1 MCDLGILIQIILQRH
16 DKKFRQVITKATLS
30 DINHASAIN
39 GLAPMHFAILWP
51 EALKMLI
58 GRGANI
64 NIEDQYRRRPIHLAV
79 GLGLSNSVDCL
90 LEADCALFTPSE
102 TGSLLKNA
110 LKLTGFERHH
120 ILDAVIAALADRH
133 ERLIERARSL
143 LPSIIFSGFKII
155 DGRKKEQQVPCIREA
170 LLTRGFTVP
179 EGLELDD
186 KSVYSVATMDGRAQM
201 TNEVANALWSAGFDN
216 INEPN
221 EDGLTPLL
229 QNWFC
234 ANFPMIAWFVH
245 KDVSLVSRHRD
256 ASLNGLHFYAARIY
270 YPGSN
275 FSNDPDAVPTH
286 EDYIAQIQK
295 EVGIPHDECS
305 CSCSPNGCSPIK
317 LSCRYFYPV
326 GSRRDFFRTWLRKI
340 KPELRLLQQYVL
352 EFTRHLL
359 FDYLGCMHT
368 CCVLGQEGSIE
379 TEGYCTDYISDFVKM
394 MRTSVFQID
403 GLPQPY
409 SFATSAKEDETRE
422 SVLEFYMSKYDEM
435 PRPDTLLPEEQP
447 FHFVHWVLERYEVE
461 VPGEKI
467 AF

>member
-1 MCDLGILIQIILQRH
+1 
-16 DKKFRQVITKATLS
+16 
-30 DINHASAIN
+30 
-39 GLAPMHFAILWP
+39 MHFAILWP

-79 GLGLSNSVDCL
+79 GLGLSSSVNCL
-90 LEADCALFTPSE
+90 LEADCALFTPPG

-110 LKLTGFERHH
+110 LKLTGFERRH
-120 ILDAVIAALADRH
+120 ILDALIAALADRH
-133 ERLIERARSL
+133 GRLIERARSL
-143 LPSIIFSGFKII
+143 LPSIIFSAFNII

-179 EGLELDD
+179 EALELDG

-221 EDGLTPLL
+221 KYGLTPLL

-234 ANFPMIAWFVH
+234 ANFSMITWFVH
-245 KDVSLVSRHRD
+245 KDVSIFSRHRD
-256 ASLNGLHFYAARIY
+256 ASLNGLHLYAARIQH
-270 YPGSN
+270 PGAN
-275 FSNDPDAVPTH
+275 FSGDPEAVSTH

-305 CSCSPNGCSPIK
+305 CLCSPNGCSPIK
-317 LSCRYFYPV
+317 FLCQDYYQNRA
-326 GSRRDFFRTWLRKI
+326 RRNLFRTWLRKT
-340 KPELRLLQQYVL
+340 KPELRLLEQYVL
-352 EFTRHLL
+352 EFTRQLL

-368 CCVLGQEGSIE
+368 CCVLGIEGSIE
-379 TEGYCTDYISDFVKM
+379 NVEYRTVYTSGFGKW

-403 GLPQPY
+403 SLPQPY
-409 SFATSAKEDETRE
+409 SIASSAKEAETRE
-422 SVLEFYMSKYDEM
+422 SVLGFYMSKYDEM

-461 VPGEKI
+461 VTGEEI
-467 AF
+467 AL